1 MKAPKAYANSV
12 DRPVGPIRDEFE
24 ESPGSEGRQV
34 GSPGT
39 VVSVVFLLALIA
51 VAVWQFGGVADDGQQ
66 IQVLNPN
73 LALVWRVLIITVLTA
88 DILLV
93 ALVWWADRW
102 TPALA
107 AANLL
112 ANTIGVVVT
121 VVPLVQG
128 DLLVNDVPQQL
139 AGVFDGAVDW
149 SVPSGTIAAIVI
161 VWAIWDGLHGVRRAG
176 FRRS

>member
-1 MKAPKAYANSV
+1 
-12 DRPVGPIRDEFE
+12 
-24 ESPGSEGRQV
+24 
-34 GSPGT
+34 
-39 VVSVVFLLALIA
+39 
-51 VAVWQFGGVADDGQQ
+51 
-66 IQVLNPN
+66 
-73 LALVWRVLIITVLTA
+73 A

-107 AANLL
+107 VANLL

-139 AGVFDGAVDW
+139 VGVFDSAVDW

-161 VWAIWDGLHGVRRAG
+161 VWAFWAGLQSVCRAV
-176 FRRS
+176 FSRSLLMIQVHHL